1 MWLLIIRE
9 TANEHRRARRLSGT
23 GKEKKCQSLS
33 HIQLF
38 ATSWTVAHKAPLSL
52 EFSRQVYWSELA
64 FPSPGELPDP
74 GAKLRSPALQK
85 DSLPTELLGK
95 PHVAYEKRQIYF
107 LLFTAVSRKCT
118 VSFLYSKISSTAFSI
133 TELVV

>member
-74 GAKLRSPALQK
+74 GAKLRSPALQA
-85 DSLPTELLGK
+85 DSLLSEPPGK
-95 PHVAYEKRQIYF
+95 PKRQALEIQSQINP
-107 LLFTAVSRKCT
+107 TCKESPVNNG
-118 VSFLYSKISSTAFSI
+118 SKIHLVSSCFPSKL
-133 TELVV
+133 E